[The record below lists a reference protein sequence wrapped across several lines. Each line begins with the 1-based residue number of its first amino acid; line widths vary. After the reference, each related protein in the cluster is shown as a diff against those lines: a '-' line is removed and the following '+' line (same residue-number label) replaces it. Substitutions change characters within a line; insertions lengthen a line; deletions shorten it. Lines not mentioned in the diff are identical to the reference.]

1 MARSRACLAI
11 VRRTGRTFGRGGRC
25 TSSVTSEETPPESE
39 VEHGS
44 DIQRTIGFIGAGKM
58 AEALIRG
65 FAASGL
71 VDTDSMSAADLS
83 SKRRKAMGEMGV
95 HAQKTLE
102 PETAVG
108 SADVVVLAVKPQDV
122 HAILERIELQKDQLL
137 VSVAAGLTCESL
149 EKTLPPNSRVIRV
162 MPNTPALVGAGAT
175 AYCLGTHATEEDG
188 DVVQKLFS
196 SIGCA
201 IQVKESHMDAV
212 TGLSGSGPAY
222 CFLVL
227 EAMAD
232 GGVLAG
238 LPRETATKL
247 AAQTMLGAA
256 KMVLNEDEEE
266 LMHPGVLKDAV
277 ASPGGTTIT
286 GLHVLEC
293 EGVRSAFQKAVAAA
307 SRRSKELS

>member
-1 MARSRACLAI
+1 MAHVRTCSAL
-11 VRRTGRTFGRGGRC
+11 VRRARRSSASWGRWKSSASSEA
-25 TSSVTSEETPPESE
+25 TSDGSEG
-39 VEHGS
+39 EHEE

-71 VDTDSMSAADLS
+71 VDTSSMSAADLS
-83 SKRRKAMGEMGV
+83 AKRRKAMDEMGV

-102 PETAVG
+102 SEAGVG

-122 HAILERIELQKDQLL
+122 HAILERIELQQDQLL
-137 VSVAAGLTCESL
+137 VSVAAGITCASL

-175 AYCLGTHATEEDG
+175 AYCLGQHATEEDA

-201 IQVKESHMDAV
+201 IRVKESLMDAV

-238 LPRETATKL
+238 LPRDTAIEL

-256 KMVLNEDEEE
+256 KMVLNEEEEE

-307 SRRSKELS
+307 TKRSKELS